1 MKHLRRFNESDNS
14 QYIELRDSMQE
25 FTDAFG
31 DPEVLKYG
39 KCNRYKWTIGDAN
52 SRWLDKDGLEKMID
66 AYNNIKDNAL
76 TLADRLAD
84 TYKVLF
90 NMTATEFMIELKEND
105 DYEFIK
111 GVEEDIYDFNIL
123 ISRSEVERWAS
134 DNGIQFAGFEE
145 NPQEEYS
152 TTDLILKFSGPG
164 VEEKLWDFESML
176 DAEKVGFDQPGKEL
190 GDMFFIQVGEGSD
203 EVYLGVND
211 DEYEDT
217 HIKLV

>member
-1 MKHLRRFNESDNS
+1 MKHLRRFNESEKS
-14 QYIELRDSMQE
+14 EYIELRDSMQE

-31 DPEVLKYG
+31 EPVVTN
-39 KCNRYKWTIGDAN
+39 NRYKWTIGEN
-52 SRWLDKDGLEKMID
+52 NRWLDRDGFEKMID
-66 AYNNIKDNAL
+66 TYNNIKDNAL

-84 TYKVLF
+84 RYKVLF
-90 NMTATEFMIELKEND
+90 NMTTTEFTIELKEND
-105 DYEFIK
+105 DYDFIK
-111 GVEEDIYDFNIL
+111 GVEEDVYDLNIL
-123 ISRSEVERWAS
+123 ISRSEVERWAR

-145 NPQEEYS
+145 NPQEEYG
-152 TTDLILKFSGPG
+152 TTDLILKFSGSD

-176 DAEKVGFDQPGKEL
+176 DTQKVGFDEPGKEL
-190 GDMFFIQVGEGSD
+190 GDMFSIQAGSD

>member
-1 MKHLRRFNESDNS
+1 MKHLRRFNESDKS
-14 QYIELRDSMQE
+14 EYIELRDSMQE

-31 DPEVLKYG
+31 EPEVTN
-39 KCNRYKWTIGDAN
+39 NRYKWTIGDAK
-52 SRWLDKDGLEKMID
+52 SRWLDSDGFEKMID
-66 AYNNIKDNAL
+66 TYNNIKDNAL
-76 TLADRLAD
+76 TLADRLVD
-84 TYKVLF
+84 RYKVLF
-90 NMTATEFMIELKEND
+90 NMTATEFMIELKENNGYD
-105 DYEFIK
+105 FIN
-111 GVEEDIYDFNIL
+111 GVEEEDYDLNIL
-123 ISRSEVERWAS
+123 ISGREVERWAR
-134 DNGIQFAGFEE
+134 DNGIQFTGHEE

-152 TTDLILKFSGPG
+152 TTDLILKFSGQD

-190 GDMFFIQVGEGSD
+190 ADMFYIQVGEGSD

>member
-31 DPEVLKYG
+31 DPEVIN
-39 KCNRYKWTIGDAN
+39 NRYKWTIGDAS

-66 AYNNIKDNAL
+66 TYNNIKDNAL

-84 TYKVLF
+84 RYKVLF
-90 NMTATEFMIELKEND
+90 NMTAAEFMIELKENNGYD
-105 DYEFIK
+105 FIK
-111 GVEEDIYDFNIL
+111 GVEEDVYDFNIL

-152 TTDLILKFSGPG
+152 TTDLILKFSGQD

-190 GDMFFIQVGEGSD
+190 GDMFSIQAGND